1 MKIKNSG
8 DALVYERKSLTTSD
22 MIKCAVFAALIIV
35 GTYIKIPLGL
45 VPFTLQF
52 LFTNL
57 AGLLLG
63 RRLGA
68 TSVGVYVLLGL
79 IGLPVFT
86 GGGGIGYLFS
96 PTFGYLLG
104 FILGA
109 YVAGFLAEKLQF
121 KPFVNNFI
129 AGLANLFI
137 VYALGVIYLYFVLQ
151 MQGKGAPFVSLI
163 VPYAL
168 VFLPADAGLAFIAAL
183 IATRV
188 KPLLK
193 RA

>member
-1 MKIKNSG
+1 MKMESNNG
-8 DALVYERKSLTTSD
+8 ALMYQRRKISTSD
-22 MIKCAVFAALIIV
+22 MIKCAIFTALIIV

-63 RRLGA
+63 RKLGGA
-68 TSVGVYVLLGL
+68 SVAIYVLLGL

-104 FILGA
+104 FIIGA
-109 YVAGFLAEKLQF
+109 YIAGALAESLQF
-121 KPFVNNFI
+121 KPLVNNFI

-151 MQGKGAPFVSLI
+151 MQGKGAPLASLV

-168 VFLPADAGLAFIAAL
+168 VFLPADATLAFIAAL
-183 IATRV
+183 IAGRV
-188 KPLLK
+188 KPIIK
-193 RA
+193 RG